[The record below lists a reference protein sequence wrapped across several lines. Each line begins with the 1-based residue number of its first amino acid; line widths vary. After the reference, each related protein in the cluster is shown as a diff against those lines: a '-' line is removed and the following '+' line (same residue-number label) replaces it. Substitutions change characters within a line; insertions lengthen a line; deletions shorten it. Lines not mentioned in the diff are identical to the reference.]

1 METDMETE
9 MEAEMETGAYPK
21 RVDRGSGGRM
31 ATIHE
36 IGAIQPSG
44 YLFVVEENETMASGI
59 RVLGV
64 SENVVSAPWL
74 SVSCTSDVVGN
85 DLGQVFGGECI
96 RVIQSLVERHKSVV
110 EPQAD
115 CLAPHANR
123 NFAEIF
129 PYQNVYAEIEP
140 IGPAAPAAAT
150 GMGTSPAT
158 SKGVVN
164 TAGGVMTCT
173 LAASNPG
180 VLLLELEEK
189 DGPNI
194 ARVSPVS
201 GLLQVA
207 QVLSVVPVGA
217 PPAVATGALCDA
229 LMDCMGA
236 YDRVMVYRFAPDDS
250 GEVIY
255 ESVRDTSK
263 IKSSY
268 LNFRFPARDI
278 PPRARELFKR
288 NGVRYIA
295 NSHAP
300 GVRIVGDYVEGNTID
315 LSMSALRA
323 TVGCHLMYL
332 KNMGVKASLV
342 VAIIVEDHLWGL
354 FSFHSYRAIVAP
366 TCEERIL
373 VEMVATITA
382 STITHFKREEAA
394 RNMLSLAQSLDKLSK
409 SQNLHEFLVSEHRV
423 LRGIIDVDSI
433 ALFEHFGHVALYGN
447 EDISLSVTDAMELCG
462 KNGSGEIISFAVF
475 EGKGVAFF
483 LVQSTLVAFLRGSIA
498 HDVKWTGDPDP
509 PLIDAALLHPQAS
522 FEKYIEEG
530 NTEFK
535 VWSKATVDLLC
546 SVRHRVSE
554 HVHTE
559 LTAAS
564 SLVQS
569 QPAEDLQE
577 FFAHVSHE
585 LRTPFH
591 GVMGSLEVLEAGEDV
606 LESTDR
612 LDVIRSALRCGASML
627 GTLNDVLD
635 IAQNRHVREVA
646 CAPFVASSP
655 VVLTVSTMKQFA
667 ANKSVELLAD
677 VGPPDGLDVIGDES
691 RIKHIVQNLVN
702 NSIKFTPYGG
712 KVWVSLV
719 AVDSLQ
725 DAMSWWQQQSARFD
739 ASVWTG
745 EPTAGEGAEKQKKRW
760 YIYQVEDTGIGV
772 LAGDLPRIMM
782 AYRQISHGVSKW
794 YKGTGLGL
802 HICNLHVRAMFG
814 AMGIASTFDANGKT
828 GGTLFA
834 CVLPLGLAETEAVPD
849 EAPPPP
855 KLPERMILSRGAVG
869 SRKLTFVVVDDNK
882 VNIRLTQRK
891 IYLAYG
897 ETEVTVLSAG
907 DGIEA
912 IELIKSIR
920 KVDDAAYLA
929 GIFMDFHMPNLDGI
943 GCTKMIRELEAENGL
958 TRVPIFGC
966 TADATDEAL
975 RLFQEAGADD
985 VISKPWGA
993 GVLES
998 TCQDMLARA
1007 CDVEKRPK
1015 AAPTCETGGNIKEP

>member
-1 METDMETE
+1 
-9 MEAEMETGAYPK
+9 
-21 RVDRGSGGRM
+21 M
-31 ATIHE
+31 ARIHE
-36 IGAIQPSG
+36 VGAIQPSG
-44 YLFVVEENETMASGI
+44 YLFVVEEEETMASGI
-59 RVLGV
+59 RVVGV
-64 SENVVSAPWL
+64 SENVVDAPWIH
-74 SVSCTSDVVGN
+74 VSSPSDVVGN
-85 DLGQVFGGECI
+85 DLGNVFGEECV
-96 RVIQSLVERHKSVV
+96 RVIQCLVERHKSVV

-123 NFAEIF
+123 NFAEIS
-129 PYQNVYAEIEP
+129 PCQNVYTEMQP
-140 IGPAAPAAAT
+140 TAPAYSAT
-150 GMGTSPAT
+150 GKDPDVSNTTAAGAPAVAT
-158 SKGVVN
+158 S
-164 TAGGVMTCT
+164 TGVMTCT

-180 VLLLELEEK
+180 LLLLELEDK
-189 DGPNI
+189 NGPSS
-194 ARVSPVS
+194 ARVSPTS

-207 QVLSVVPVGA
+207 QVLSAVPVGA
-217 PPAVATGALCDA
+217 PPVAATGALCDS

-236 YDRVMVYRFAPDDS
+236 YDRCMVYRFAPDES

-255 ESVRDTSK
+255 ESVRDSSN
-263 IKSSY
+263 IQSSY

-295 NSHAP
+295 NSNAP
-300 GVRIVGDYVEGNTID
+300 GVRIVGDYAEGNTID

-323 TVGCHLMYL
+323 TVGCHLTYL

-342 VAIIVEDHLWGL
+342 VAIIVEDDLWGL
-354 FSFHSYRAIVAP
+354 FSFHSYRAVVTP

-394 RNMLSLAQSLDKLSK
+394 KNNLSMVQSLDKLSK
-409 SQNLHEFLVSEHRV
+409 SQNLHEYLVSEHEV
-423 LRGIIDVDSI
+423 LRGIVDVDSI

-447 EDISLSVTDAMELCG
+447 EEISLSVAESVELCG
-462 KNGSGEIISFAVF
+462 KNGSGEIISFADF

-483 LVQSTLVAFLRGSIA
+483 LVQSTLVAFLRGSVA
-498 HDVKWTGDPDP
+498 HDVKWSGNPDP
-509 PLIDAALLHPQAS
+509 PLVDDKELHPRTS
-522 FEKYIEEG
+522 FEEYIQEG

-546 SVRHRVSE
+546 SIRHRVSE

-591 GVMGSLEVLEAGEDV
+591 GVMGSLEVLEAGETV
-606 LESTDR
+606 LESSDR

-646 CAPFVASSP
+646 CTPFVASSP
-655 VVLTVSTMKQFA
+655 IMLTASAMKQFA
-667 ANKSVELLAD
+667 ANKSIEIVAD
-677 VGPPDGLDVIGDES
+677 VGPPGWLDVTGDES

-702 NSIKFTPYGG
+702 NAIKFTPYGG

-719 AVDSLQ
+719 AVDSLNE
-725 DAMSWWQQQSARFD
+725 AMSWWQSESERFE
-739 ASVWTG
+739 SRVWTG
-745 EPTAGEGAEKQKKRW
+745 DAVAEGTGNKRRW
-760 YIYQVEDTGIGV
+760 YIYRVEDTGIGV

-802 HICNLHVRAMFG
+802 HICNLHVRAMSG
-814 AMGIASTFDANGKT
+814 AMGIASTFNANGKA

-834 CVLPLGLAETEAVPD
+834 CVLPLERADAGVVQD
-849 EAPPPP
+849 EAPKP
-855 KLPERMILSRGAVG
+855 PERMILSRGSVG
-869 SRKLTFVVVDDNK
+869 PGELTFIVVDDNK

-897 ETEVTVLSAG
+897 ESEVTVLSAG
-907 DGIEA
+907 DGLEA
-912 IELIKSIR
+912 LDLLKSVR
-920 KVDDAAYLA
+920 QLDDGAILA
-929 GIFMDFHMPNLDGI
+929 GVFMDFHMPNLDGI
-943 GCTKMIRELEAENGL
+943 GCTKMIRQHEAENGWS
-958 TRVPIFGC
+958 RVPIFGC
-966 TADATDEAL
+966 TADATDEAR
-975 RLFQEAGADD
+975 RLFQDAGADD

-1007 CDVEKRPK
+1007 CDASGPERSKST
-1015 AAPTCETGGNIKEP
+1015 AEPTTGMNKSC

>member
-1 METDMETE
+1 MKTTSSSP
-9 MEAEMETGAYPK
+9 GG
-21 RVDRGSGGRM
+21 VDSGGRM

-44 YLFVVEENETMASGI
+44 YLFVVEENEAMASGI
-59 RVLGV
+59 RILGV

-74 SVSCTSDVVGN
+74 SARCITDVVGN
-85 DLGQVFGGECI
+85 DLGKVFSGNSI
-96 RVIQSLVERHKSVV
+96 QVIQSLVERHKSVV
-110 EPQAD
+110 EPQVD

-129 PYQNVYAEIEP
+129 PYQNVYAEMQLT
-140 IGPAAPAAAT
+140 GPGVAKGGADTDTSTDSGT
-150 GMGTSPAT
+150 GTDTGTGIGTSKAT
-158 SKGVVN
+158 PS
-164 TAGGVMTCT
+164 GGVMTCT

-189 DGPNI
+189 NGPNS
-194 ARVSPVS
+194 ARVSPTS

-217 PPAVATGALCDA
+217 PPTVATGALCDA

-236 YDRVMVYRFAPDDS
+236 YDRVMVYRFAPDNS
-250 GEVIY
+250 GEVVY
-255 ESVRDTSK
+255 ESVRDSSK

-295 NSHAP
+295 DSHAP
-300 GVRIVGDYVEGNTID
+300 GVRIVGDYAEGNTID

-409 SQNLHEFLVSEHRV
+409 SQNLHEFLVSEHDA
-423 LRGIIDVDSI
+423 LRGIVDVDSI
-433 ALFEHFGHVALYGN
+433 ALFEQFGHVAVYGN
-447 EDISLSVTDAMELCG
+447 ENISLSVTDAMELCG
-462 KNGSGEIISFAVF
+462 KNGSGEIISFAEF

-483 LVQSTLVAFLRGSIA
+483 LVHSTLVAFLRGSIA
-498 HDVKWTGDPDP
+498 HDVRWSGDPDP
-509 PLIDAALLHPQAS
+509 PLINENELHPRAS
-522 FEKYIEEG
+522 FEEYIEEG

-535 VWSKATVDLLC
+535 VWSKATIDLLC
-546 SVRHRVSE
+546 SIRHRVSE

-591 GVMGSLEVLEAGEDV
+591 GVMGSLEVLEAGESV

-646 CAPFVASSP
+646 CVSFVASSP
-655 VVLTVSTMKQFA
+655 VKLTASAMKQFA
-667 ANKSVELLAD
+667 ANKSIEILAD
-677 VGPPDGLDVIGDES
+677 VGPPRGLDVRGDES

-702 NSIKFTPYGG
+702 NSVKFTPYGG

-725 DAMSWWQQQSARFD
+725 DAMAWWRRESARFD
-739 ASVWTG
+739 ARVWTG
-745 EPTAGEGAEKQKKRW
+745 DPATEDTDKKKRW
-760 YIYQVEDTGIGV
+760 YIYRVEDNGIGV
-772 LAGDLPRIMM
+772 IAGDLPRIMM

-802 HICNLHVRAMFG
+802 HICNLHVRAMSG

-834 CVLPLGLAETEAVPD
+834 CVLPLELAETGVVPGEAS
-849 EAPPPP
+849 EPPP
-855 KLPERMILSRGAVG
+855 KAPERMILSRGAVG
-869 SRKLTFVVVDDNK
+869 SRELTFVVVDDNK

-912 IELIKSIR
+912 LDLLKSIR
-920 KVDDAAYLA
+920 KEDNSAILA

-943 GCTKMIRELEAENGL
+943 GCTRMIREHEAENGL

-1007 CDVEKRPK
+1007 CAVEKR
-1015 AAPTCETGGNIKEP
+1015 T